1 MSRKLVEAKR
11 VQLTSVRNLVKL
23 NKKPTN
29 IIGMCLTFVM
39 KLIKILKLSIQ
50 ITRLNKKAT
59 KNPFN
64 TTWNLIKMNRNQY
77 QIEQINRHP
86 LIGIL

>member
-1 MSRKLVEAKR
+1 MSRKLVKAKR
-11 VQLTSVRNLVKL
+11 VQLTIVRNLVKL

-29 IIGMCLTFVM
+29 IIGMCLKFVM
-39 KLIKILKLSIQ
+39 KLIQIFRLSIQ
-50 ITRLNKKAT
+50 ITRNKKAT